1 MSAVGRV
8 TGTPVRPVTLVSL
21 QEWALD
27 PLDAIVYRRRTGV
40 PPFGVYQKYVYV
52 PPLGDPDW

>member
-8 TGTPVRPVTLVSL
+8 TGTPVTL